1 MRTHYFLAIA
11 ICTGMLTSTVA
22 AQADLKYFPDPAYKR
37 LNADDPPPMSE
48 MVDLAAQGDT
58 RAMFILGDMSE
69 KGKGGLMQDRKKAR
83 EWFEE
88 SAMHGYNQGFI
99 RLAAMAKHDNN
110 PKEAWQ
116 WYTLAIN
123 GFDSGDAQDYAIR
136 ARKALVTSTGLSPDD
151 INQARKA
158 VDDWQDARDKH
169 LRAEK
174 AAEAEKE
181 RQQEEQAKKDAQAE
195 KDKAE
200 KDKAEKDKAEKDSA
214 QKDEAEK
221 DDAVDTGTAAT
232 AEQAKQDKKT
242 DSKPDQQ
249 ENEDEQN

>member
-1 MRTHYFLAIA
+1 MRTRYFLAMA
-11 ICTGMLTSTVA
+11 ICAALLTSAGA
-22 AQADLKYFPDPAYKR
+22 ARADLKYFPDPAYKR

-48 MVDLAAQGDT
+48 MIDLATQGDT

-88 SAMHGYNQGFI
+88 SAMHGYNQSFI

-110 PKEAWQ
+110 SKEAWQ

-123 GFDSGDAQDYAIR
+123 GFDGGDAQDYAIR
-136 ARKALVTSTGLSPDD
+136 ARKALVTAAGLSPDD

-158 VDDWQDARDKH
+158 TEDWQAARDKH

-174 AAEAEKE
+174 DAEAEKE
-181 RQQEEQAKKDAQAE
+181 RQQEEQAKKDAQ
-195 KDKAE
+195 D
-200 KDKAEKDKAEKDSA
+200 EKDKAEKDSA

-221 DDAVDTGTAAT
+221 DDAADNGAAAT
-232 AEQAKQDKKT
+232 AEQAKQDKK
-242 DSKPDQQ
+242 PDQQ